1 MEIETISVINEEIE
15 GILDDLE
22 INTILKEQ
30 IDAIIFSDLPIN
42 KKRIGLRKLR
52 RQGLEPKSEKMT
64 EIIKSIILGIV
75 QGIGEFLPISSSAHL
90 ILVPYLFGWTEHSI
104 AFDIALHF
112 GTLCAVL
119 VIFFRDWWDLFI
131 GAVNKVTKGKESF
144 ENRMFWYLVIA
155 TVPGAL
161 LGFLLEDV
169 VENVFRTKMWLIA
182 TSLAVMGVLIYLGD
196 KWADKHYKLET
207 DFKHIS
213 LKQALIIGLS
223 QALAIIP
230 GFSRSGTTILAARL
244 MGLSKKAATK
254 FTFLLSV
261 PIIAGAAI
269 LKVTD
274 LTLNIETIIGVFV
287 SFIVGIFSIK
297 FLLNYI
303 KKHDFSVFA
312 IYRVVFA
319 IIILIKYFAF

>member
-1 MEIETISVINEEIE
+1 MFEIV
-15 GILDDLE
+15 
-22 INTILKEQ
+22 K
-30 IDAIIFSDLPIN
+30 A
-42 KKRIGLRKLR
+42 
-52 RQGLEPKSEKMT
+52 
-64 EIIKSIILGIV
+64 IILGIV

-90 ILVPYLFGWTEHSI
+90 ILVPFLFGWEGSSM
-104 AFDIALHF
+104 AFDIALHV
-112 GTLCAVL
+112 GTLLAVL

-144 ENRMFWYLVIA
+144 ENKMFWYLVIA

-161 LGFLLEDV
+161 LGVLLEDV
-169 VENVFRTKMWLIA
+169 VENVFRTKIWLIA
-182 TSLAVMGVLIYLGD
+182 TSLAIMGILIYLGD
-196 KWADKHYKLET
+196 LWADKHYKLET

-213 LKQALIIGLS
+213 LKQAFIIGLS

-230 GFSRSGTTILAARL
+230 GFSRSGTTILTARL

-269 LKVTD
+269 LKITD
-274 LTLNIETIIGVFV
+274 LTINIETIIGVSV
-287 SFIVGIFSIK
+287 SFIVGIISIK

-303 KKHDFSVFA
+303 KKHDFSIFA
-312 IYRVVFA
+312 IYRVIFA
-319 IIILIKYFAF
+319 IIILIKYFVF

>member
-1 MEIETISVINEEIE
+1 MLVV
-15 GILDDLE
+15 
-22 INTILKEQ
+22 LK
-30 IDAIIFSDLPIN
+30 A
-42 KKRIGLRKLR
+42 
-52 RQGLEPKSEKMT
+52 
-64 EIIKSIILGIV
+64 IILGIV

-90 ILVPYLFGWTEHSI
+90 ILIPFLFGWKSHSM
-104 AFDIALHF
+104 AFDVALHF
-112 GTLCAVL
+112 GTLLSVL
-119 VIFFRDWWDLFI
+119 VIFFRDWWDLFM
-131 GAVNKVTKGKESF
+131 GAVKKVTKGKSSF
-144 ENRMFWYLVIA
+144 ENKMFWYLVIA
-155 TVPGAL
+155 TIPGAL

-169 VENVFRTKMWLIA
+169 VENIFRTKIWLIA
-182 TSLAVMGVLIYLGD
+182 LALAIMGVLIYLGD
-196 KWADKHYKLET
+196 KWADQHYKIET

-213 LKQALIIGLS
+213 LVQAFIIGLS

-261 PIIAGAAI
+261 PIIVGATI

-274 LTLNIETIIGVFV
+274 LSLNIETIIGVFV
-287 SFIVGIFSIK
+287 SFVVGVFSIK

-312 IYRVVFA
+312 IYRVIFA
-319 IIILIKYFAF
+319 IIILVKYFIF